1 MGKKKGGQKT
11 PSFGFAADA
20 RGKGKTGKKMDSY
33 EDTIEPGTVDD
44 CKLTFDPPRGD
55 PALPHSRGVFG

>member
-11 PSFGFAADA
+11 PSYGFAADA
-20 RGKGKTGKKMDSY
+20 GGKGKKLDSY

-44 CKLTFDPPRGD
+44 CTSI
-55 PALPHSRGVFG
+55 H